1 MRVRRAAGWVAV
13 LLVTIGPTV
22 TTASAAPAHTIRVD
36 VSSGGVVG
44 NTATEPGD
52 VAMARNGT
60 LIAFASAASN
70 LVPGDANGM
79 RDVFVRNLRTGT
91 TSRVDLGPGGIE
103 ANGDS
108 FGPLA
113 MSGDGRFVAFESD
126 SSNLVPGS
134 GCSPASRRSAS
145 SSATGCTTRHGS

>member
-1 MRVRRAAGWVAV
+1 MAAS
-13 LLVTIGPTV
+13 
-22 TTASAAPAHTIRVD
+22 ASAAPAHTIRLD

-52 VAMARNGT
+52 VAIPGSGT

-70 LVPGDANGM
+70 LVPGDTNGM

-91 TSRVDLGPGGIE
+91 TARVDLGPGGVQ

-108 FGPLA
+108 LGP
-113 MSGDGRFVAFESD
+113 
-126 SSNLVPGS
+126 PG
-134 GCSPASRRSAS
+134 CP
-145 SSATGCTTRHGS
+145 ATG